1 MVSVTATDFQ
11 RNFGQYEDRAL
22 VEPVSISRHG
32 REKVV
37 LISKET
43 FDQLNLR
50 APRAMLVSELS
61 DEDLRNIER
70 AHVPEEYANLDE
82 ELA

>member
-1 MVSVTATDFQ
+1 MVSVTATEFQ

-22 VEPVSISRHG
+22 VEPVSITSHG

-43 FDQLNLR
+43 FDQLNNR
-50 APRAMLVSELS
+50 APKALLVSELS
-61 DEDLRNIER
+61 DEDLRNIQQ
-70 AHVPEEYANLDE
+70 AHVPEEYASLDE

>member
-1 MVSVTATDFQ
+1 MISITATDFQ
-11 RNFGQYEDRAL
+11 RNFGHYEDRAL

-43 FDQLNLR
+43 FDQLKCR
-50 APRAMLVSELS
+50 APRALLVSELS
-61 DEDLRNIER
+61 DEELRNIEQ
-70 AHVPEEYANLDE
+70 AQVPEEYANLDE